1 MARARTER
9 MLNLLFV
16 LLNSSTPLTR
26 EQIRERVPGYGD
38 SNEAFERM
46 FERDKAALRE
56 LAIPLETKPVDLFH
70 DDVLGYRIDRS
81 DWLMPEISL
90 SAQERTYL
98 SLAASA
104 WQSAQLSS
112 AAKQAVT
119 SVDAREQH
127 DSLNVPVSLAKGRRH
142 IAEILSAI
150 ANGKTVTFDYV
161 GLKNSEVVRRTID
174 PWRALLHSGHWYL
187 IGFDQDKGEVRSF
200 RTDRIV
206 GDLIETK
213 HDILEPLPKEFDF
226 STIISNWESSESDA
240 TIATILVRPGRAASL
255 RVLAATTVIGEDW
268 DELTIPYHHESQLVG
283 LIASACDVA
292 RVKSPESLHASV
304 SRVVTTTLSVHN
316 FGK

>member
-26 EQIRERVPGYGD
+26 EQIRERVPGYGE
-38 SNEAFERM
+38 SNDAFERM

-56 LAIPLETKPVDLFH
+56 LAIPVETKPVDLFH

-90 SAQERTYL
+90 TASERTYL

-104 WQSAQLSS
+104 WQSAQLST
-112 AAKQAVT
+112 AAKQAVS
-119 SVDAREQH
+119 SVDAREQE
-127 DSLNVPVSLAKGRRH
+127 SALSVPVSLAKGRRH
-142 IAEILSAI
+142 ISEILSAI
-150 ANGKTVTFDYV
+150 TNAKTVTFGYV
-161 GLKNSEVVRRTID
+161 GLNQIDVVARTID

-187 IGFDQDKGEVRSF
+187 IGFDQEKGEVRTF

-206 GDLIETK
+206 GDLVETR
-213 HDILEPLPKEFDF
+213 HDILEPMPVDF
-226 STIISNWESSESDA
+226 YLTTITSTWESSDREPM
-240 TIATILVRPGRAASL
+240 IAKVLARPGRAGSL
-255 RVLAATTVIGEDW
+255 RVLATSCEVGDEW

-283 LIASACDVA
+283 LIASSCDVT
-292 RVKSPESLHASV
+292 RIKSPQELHDSV
-304 SRVVTTTLSVHN
+304 SRIVSTTLSVHDS
-316 FGK
+316 GE